1 MKKQEKTQKTK
12 ERILAAALEEFGR
25 KSYDAAS
32 VNSICEA
39 GQIPKGL
46 IYHNFK
52 GKDDLYLSCVKNCY
66 DEMMSALKA
75 QPFEIRNAKEGLQ
88 NFLIRRQEFFLANPC
103 YTNIFF
109 NAMLQPPRHLT
120 QELTQLR
127 SGFDEYCSQCYLAV
141 LDSLTLR
148 SGITREMALEYFL
161 AASEMFNSYF
171 QKKAEQNG
179 GYRELIEDHEG
190 RLSAIFDIMF
200 YGVAK
205 EPAEEH
211 YEGSRE
217 ERSGEAK

>member
-12 ERILAAALEEFGR
+12 ERILAAALEEFES

-52 GKDDLYLSCVKNCY
+52 GKDELYLLCVKSCY
-66 DEMMSALKA
+66 DEMMAALEVHS
-75 QPFEIRNAKEGLQ
+75 FEILDAKESLQ
-88 NFLIRRQEFFLANPC
+88 NFLMVRQRFFQENPN
-103 YTNIFF
+103 YANIFF
-109 NAMLQPPRHLT
+109 NAVLQPPKHLA
-120 QELTQLR
+120 QELAQLR
-127 SGFDEYCSQCYLAV
+127 RGFDEYFSQCYLAV
-141 LDSLTLR
+141 LNCLTLR
-148 SGITREMALEYFL
+148 DGITKELALEYFL

-179 GYRELIEDHEG
+179 DYRELIDDHEG
-190 RLSAIFDIMF
+190 RLSAIFDIML

-205 EPAEEH
+205 EPTGGA
-211 YEGSRE
+211 S
-217 ERSGEAK
+217 

>member
-12 ERILAAALEEFGR
+12 ERILAAALEEFGS

-52 GKDDLYLSCVKNCY
+52 GKDELYLLCVKSCY
-66 DEMMSALKA
+66 DEMMAALEVHS
-75 QPFEIRNAKEGLQ
+75 FEILDAKESLQ
-88 NFLIRRQEFFLANPC
+88 NFLMVRQRFFQENPN
-103 YTNIFF
+103 YANIFF
-109 NAMLQPPRHLT
+109 NAVLQPPKHLA
-120 QELTQLR
+120 QELAQLR
-127 SGFDEYCSQCYLAV
+127 RGFDEYFSQCYLAV
-141 LDSLTLR
+141 LNCLTLR
-148 SGITREMALEYFL
+148 DGITKELALEYFL

-179 GYRELIEDHEG
+179 DYRELIDDHEG
-190 RLSAIFDIMF
+190 RLSAIFDIML

-205 EPAEEH
+205 EPTGGA
-211 YEGSRE
+211 S
-217 ERSGEAK
+217 